1 MMNPETREK
10 ANVIESTAQ
19 AIRPHLHG
27 NPPEVISVI
36 LSDLIATF
44 IAGFP
49 AGSRDDMLNA
59 LVDSARGLVHI
70 NELLMFGPGGHP
82 TDRGRT
88 RQ

>member
-1 MMNPETREK
+1 MSPETREQ
-10 ANVIESTAQ
+10 ANVVEGIVQ
-19 AIRPHLHG
+19 AIKPHLHG
-27 NPPEVISVI
+27 NPPEIISVV

-59 LVDSARGLVHI
+59 LIDSTRGLIHI
-70 NELLMFGPGGHP
+70 NEMLMFGYGGHP
-82 TDRGRT
+82 ADRGGT

>member
-1 MMNPETREK
+1 MSPETREK
-10 ANVIESTAQ
+10 ADVVENTVQ

-27 NPPEVISVI
+27 NPPEVISVV

-59 LVDSARGLVHI
+59 LIDSARGLIHI
-70 NELLMFGPGGHP
+70 NEMLIYGAAGHP
-82 TDRGRT
+82 ADRGGT